1 MASNYTEH
9 VGLCQW
15 EATDQ
20 VLRTEFNQDNAKVD
34 AALDTLEQAVTQHG
48 EALETQAAAIAKLG
62 NCTVYH
68 TTYTGNNQYSR
79 SQTFPGKPMVVM
91 VANTNGGDGFIA
103 WRGMT
108 VVKPFHQQ
116 YGTHQISLTWGDD
129 SLSWSYADSID
140 WVMNRSGQSYQVIG
154 LLYASAS

>member
-9 VGLCQW
+9 IGLCQW

-34 AALDTLEQAVTQHG
+34 AALDTLEQTVTQHG
-48 EALETQAAAIAKLG
+48 EELEAQAAAIAKLG
-62 NCTVYH
+62 NCTIYH
-68 TTYTGNNQYSR
+68 TTYTGRNQYSK
-79 SQTFPGKPMVVM
+79 SLTFPGKPMAVM
-91 VANTNGGDGFIA
+91 VAETDSGIGFIS

-116 YGTHQISLTWGDD
+116 YGTIEIALTWGSD
-129 SLSWSYADSID
+129 SLSWSYGDDFGWA
-140 WVMNRSGQSYQVIG
+140 MNRSGCSYQVIG
-154 LLYASAS
+154 LLDISV

>member
-62 NCTVYH
+62 TCTIYH
-68 TTYTGNNQYSR
+68 ATYTGNNQYSR
-79 SQTFPGKPMVVM
+79 SQTFPGRPVAVM
-91 VANTNGGDGFIA
+91 VAETNGGDGFIA
-103 WRGMT
+103 WQGMT
-108 VVKPFHQQ
+108 MAISIHQE
-116 YGTHQISLTWGDD
+116 YGIGAL
-129 SLSWSYADSID
+129 SLSWGTNSLSWTYEDGADGA
-140 WVMNRSGQSYQVIG
+140 MNASRKSYQLIG
-154 LLYASAS
+154 LLDMSV

>member
-9 VGLCQW
+9 IGLCQW
-15 EATDQ
+15 KPTDQ

-62 NCTVYH
+62 NCIIYH
-68 TTYTGNNQYSR
+68 TTYTGNNQFSR
-79 SQTFPGKPMVVM
+79 IQTFPGTPMAVM
-91 VANTNGGDGFIA
+91 VAETDSGTGFIA

-116 YGTHQISLTWGDD
+116 YGTIEIALTWGSD
-129 SLSWSYADSID
+129 SLSWSYETNFGWA
-140 WVMNRSGQSYQVIG
+140 MNSLGSSYQLIG
-154 LLYASAS
+154 LLTTET